1 MANETGSALMA
12 TKSQSLAVGPSA
24 NQSRS
29 LEIDQSNPR
38 DRGPEKRRSPSVTRG
53 LTGPRTQQGKEQ
65 SKHNALKHGIF
76 SKVTVLKS
84 ESQAEFDVLLKR
96 LREDRKPDGALEE
109 LFVDKLAV
117 LFWRFRRLLSA
128 EGAEIQVGSEFAQ
141 WDKNEQYRQKTAS
154 FPQLTYNGGLLRWV
168 ENPEALQG
176 CINLL
181 QDLQRSISASGF
193 LPQYDQ
199 SILTKLYGRKDED
212 SWNNVLSKSYEH
224 WYDTSLCEDK
234 ERKEKQYATP
244 QRCQENFLDEV
255 KKEIRRLE
263 RYRKEH
269 TTISACRLEVEAL
282 RLPEMDRLLRYETT
296 ISREIERT
304 LNQLERLQRMRLG
317 QAVPPP
323 IHVNVTSSTE

>member
-1 MANETGSALMA
+1 MANETGIALMA

-29 LEIDQSNPR
+29 LEIDQSNPT
-38 DRGPEKRRSPSVTRG
+38 DQGPEKRRSPSLTREF
-53 LTGPRTQQGKEQ
+53 TGPRTQQGKEQ

-84 ESQAEFDVLLKR
+84 ESQAEFDALLKR
-96 LREDRKPDGALEE
+96 LREDRKPDGSLEE

-141 WDKNEQYRQKTAS
+141 WDKNQQYRQQAAS
-154 FPQLTYNGGLLRWV
+154 LPQLTYNGGLLRWI

-181 QDLQRSISASGF
+181 QDLQRSISACGF
-193 LPQYDQ
+193 RPQYDQ

-212 SWNNVLSKSYEH
+212 SWNNVLSKSYED
-224 WYDTSLCEDK
+224 WYDTSLCEDQ
-234 ERKEKQYATP
+234 EREEKQYATP
-244 QRCQENFLDEV
+244 QQCQKNFLGEV

-269 TTISACRLEVEAL
+269 ATISARRLEVEAL

-317 QAVPPP
+317 QAVLPP
-323 IHVNVTSSTE
+323 INVSVTSSTE

>member
-1 MANETGSALMA
+1 MENETGTALMA
-12 TKSQSLAVGPSA
+12 TESQSLAVGPSA

-29 LEIDQSNPR
+29 LEIDQSNPT
-38 DRGPEKRRSPSVTRG
+38 DQGPEKRRSPSLTRG

-65 SKHNALKHGIF
+65 SKHNALTHGIF
-76 SKVTVLKS
+76 SKVAVLES
-84 ESQAEFDVLLKR
+84 ESQAEFDTLLKK
-96 LREDRKPDGALEE
+96 LREDRKPHGALEV
-109 LFVDKLAV
+109 LLVDKLAV

-154 FPQLTYNGGLLRWV
+154 FPQLTYNGGLMRWI
-168 ENPEALQG
+168 ENPEAVQG
-176 CINLL
+176 CVNLL
-181 QDLQRSISASGF
+181 QDLHKAINANGF
-193 LPQYDQ
+193 DPEYDRA
-199 SILTKLYGRKDED
+199 ILAKLYGRDDQD
-212 SWNNVLSKSYEH
+212 SWNNVLSKSYEA
-224 WYDTSLCEDK
+224 WRDTALCEDQ
-234 ERKEKQYATP
+234 ERKEKGYATP
-244 QRCQENFLDEV
+244 QQCQKNFLNEL

-269 TTISACRLEVEAL
+269 TTISARRLEVEAL

-323 IHVNVTSSTE
+323 INLNVTSSTE